1 MLTGTTGGSLGQQA
15 YERLKDEI
23 IGLQRPPGQRLVER
37 ELATELGVSRIPLRE
52 ALRLLEAEG
61 LVVIVPR
68 QGTLV
73 APFTASDVRD
83 LLDVRESL
91 EGLAARLAAGTDD
104 ATRIE
109 AARATLAAAR
119 RAMASGDDRA
129 VAAANAG
136 FHEAV
141 VDLSDNPL
149 LQSLMQPLTA
159 RLRWLFH
166 LAYADDVNL
175 RLCEEHEEILAAIAE
190 GDAERAGDLAARHVR
205 ATRALTLELAARWTV
220 PDLDPLEAT
229 RSRQR
234 ERKA

>member
-1 MLTGTTGGSLGQQA
+1 MRSVEDGGSLAQQT
-15 YERLKDEI
+15 YERLKGEI
-23 IGLQRPPGQRLVER
+23 IGLHRPPGQRLVER
-37 ELATELGVSRIPLRE
+37 ELATGLGVSRIPLRE

-68 QGTLV
+68 QGALV
-73 APFTASDVRD
+73 APFTAADVRH

-91 EGLAARLAAGTDD
+91 EGLAARLAASNAD
-104 ATRIE
+104 ATGVATARAALT
-109 AARATLAAAR
+109 AARD
-119 RAMASGDDRA
+119 AMASGDDRA

-141 VDLSDNPL
+141 VGLSGNPL

-175 RLCEEHEEILAAIAE
+175 RLCEEHEEILAAIAD
-190 GDAERAGDLAARHVR
+190 GDADRAGDLAGRHVR
-205 ATRALTLELAARWTV
+205 ATRALTLEMAARWAA
-220 PDLDPLEAT
+220 PDLDPVEAT

-234 ERKA
+234 ERKG